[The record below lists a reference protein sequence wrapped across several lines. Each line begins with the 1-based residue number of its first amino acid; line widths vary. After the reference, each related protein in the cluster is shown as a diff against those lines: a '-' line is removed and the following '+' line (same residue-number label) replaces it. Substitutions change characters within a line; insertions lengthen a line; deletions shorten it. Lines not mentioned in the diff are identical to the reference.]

1 MAAIHLPDYIV
12 LGHGLYL
19 PVPMQVDPIKQ
30 TEKRDK
36 LDIMIQLLQIA
47 REPIKKTR
55 IMQVAYLNFYQVSKY
70 LEYLIGAGLLETVSK
85 PYPGFKITEKGRMFL
100 TLMTVTEYK
109 EQGDG
114 NAAAGVAVGSGYVQ
128 LSQIELSLREV
139 FKDDAVALLM
149 DRIRAVA
156 KKD

>member
-1 MAAIHLPDYIV
+1 
-12 LGHGLYL
+12 
-19 PVPMQVDPIKQ
+19 MQVEPIKQ

-85 PYPGFKITEKGRMFL
+85 PYPGFKISEKGRMFL

-109 EQGDG
+109 GQDVASPDEIQ
-114 NAAAGVAVGSGYVQ
+114 AASGYVK

-149 DRIRAVA
+149 DKIRSVA
-156 KKD
+156 KKE

>member
-1 MAAIHLPDYIV
+1 
-12 LGHGLYL
+12 
-19 PVPMQVDPIKQ
+19 MQVEHKQ

-70 LEYLIGAGLLETVSK
+70 LEYLIGAGLLETISK
-85 PYPGFKITEKGRMFL
+85 PYPGYRISEKGRMFL
-100 TLMTVTEYK
+100 TLMTVTDYK
-109 EQGDG
+109 GQADDETAAG
-114 NAAAGVAVGSGYVQ
+114 NAVASGYVQ
-128 LSQIELSLREV
+128 LSQIELGLREV
-139 FKDDAVALLM
+139 FKEDAVALLM
-149 DRIRAVA
+149 EKIRAVA

>member
-1 MAAIHLPDYIV
+1 
-12 LGHGLYL
+12 
-19 PVPMQVDPIKQ
+19 MQVEPTKQ

-70 LEYLIGAGLLETVSK
+70 LEYLIGAGLLQAITK

-100 TLMTVTEYK
+100 TLLTVTDYK
-109 EQGDG
+109 EQAEANPDASGTSAD
-114 NAAAGVAVGSGYVQ
+114 SGYVQ
-128 LSQIELSLREV
+128 LSQIEQGLKEV
-139 FKDDAVALLM
+139 FKEDAVALLM
-149 DRIRAVA
+149 EKIRSAA
-156 KKD
+156 KK

>member
-1 MAAIHLPDYIV
+1 
-12 LGHGLYL
+12 
-19 PVPMQVDPIKQ
+19 MQVEPIKQ

-70 LEYLIGAGLLETVSK
+70 LEYLIGAGLLETVAK

-109 EQGDG
+109 EQGTANPED
-114 NAAAGVAVGSGYVQ
+114 VQAVSGYVK

-149 DRIRAVA
+149 DKIRSVA
-156 KKD
+156 KTG

>member
-1 MAAIHLPDYIV
+1 
-12 LGHGLYL
+12 
-19 PVPMQVDPIKQ
+19 MQVDPTKQ

-70 LEYLIGAGLLETVSK
+70 LEYLIGAGLLETVAK

-114 NAAAGVAVGSGYVQ
+114 IPISGGPVGAGYVQ

-149 DRIRAVA
+149 DKIRSVA

>member
-1 MAAIHLPDYIV
+1 
-12 LGHGLYL
+12 
-19 PVPMQVDPIKQ
+19 MQVEHKQ

-70 LEYLIGAGLLETVSK
+70 LEYLIGAGLLETISK
-85 PYPGFKITEKGRMFL
+85 PYPGYRISEKGRMFL
-100 TLMTVTEYK
+100 TLMTVTDYK
-109 EQGDG
+109 GQADGETVAG
-114 NAAAGVAVGSGYVQ
+114 NAVASGYVQ
-128 LSQIELSLREV
+128 LSQIELGLREV
-139 FKDDAVALLM
+139 FKEDAVALLM
-149 DRIRAVA
+149 EKIRAVA